1 MTLYQWWP
9 SKGALAL
16 EAYLHAVEQYLEFP
30 DTGDIEA
37 DLIAQVRSF
46 IGLLA
51 GRSGSVMR
59 ELWGTSAPV
68 LAETSLSSL
77 HPPRS

>member
-1 MTLYQWWP
+1 VTLYKWWP

-59 ELWGTSAPV
+59 ELWGSSAPV